1 MRNFQ
6 YTFETHKQSFISA
19 FTICMTVPLVA
30 VLMHCLVI
38 LVICIFL
45 FPKMF
50 LILID
55 ILKIGMF
62 NFGPAFIKKKFV
74 IQIRGQMRPDK

>member
-1 MRNFQ
+1 
-6 YTFETHKQSFISA
+6 
-19 FTICMTVPLVA
+19 
-30 VLMHCLVI
+30 
-38 LVICIFL
+38 
-45 FPKMF
+45 MF